1 MTGCLKE
8 ILVLKIS
15 KTKIQ
20 LQNKIRN
27 IITRTNYDALKY
39 K

>member
-20 LQNKIRN
+20 LQNKIIN